1 MTARSRFA
9 SPIGTPTPPPGA
21 TPPDAG
27 RDLSPSPPVTALAS
41 TGLRGARE
49 EYRAMITAIHSAT
62 VCVHDQVKAL
72 DFYVNALGFRQLVDL
87 PYGNGSRWIVV
98 APPGADTGLA
108 LVTPRDMGLGPESV
122 GTHTGLSLL

>member
-1 MTARSRFA
+1 
-9 SPIGTPTPPPGA
+9 
-21 TPPDAG
+21 
-27 RDLSPSPPVTALAS
+27 
-41 TGLRGARE
+41 
-49 EYRAMITAIHSAT
+49 MITAIHSAT
-62 VCVHDQVKAL
+62 VCVHHQDKAL

-122 GTHTGLSLL
+122 VTHTGLSLLADDIIATYEQLRERGVQFTEPPKRMPWGALAT